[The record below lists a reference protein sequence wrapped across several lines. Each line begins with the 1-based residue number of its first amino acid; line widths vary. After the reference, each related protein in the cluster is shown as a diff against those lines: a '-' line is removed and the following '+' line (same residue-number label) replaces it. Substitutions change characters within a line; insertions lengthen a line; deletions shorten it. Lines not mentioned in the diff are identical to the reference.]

1 MAETARTPE
10 QTIGVILR
18 DASGAY
24 YALPAEQLAACCVS
38 EAQRPAV
45 EALVRGEDLVAVDGG
60 TGDAD
65 AFSALYRSLQAARLG
80 AEARSVHLRHVAAS
94 LWLIGY

>member
-1 MAETARTPE
+1 MAETARIAE
-10 QTIGVILR
+10 RTIGVILR

-24 YALPAEQLAACCVS
+24 YALPAQQLAAYRVP

-45 EALVRGEDLVAVDGG
+45 EALVHGEDVVGMDGG
-60 TGDAD
+60 VAD
-65 AFSALYRSLQAARLG
+65 AFSALYHSLQAARLG
-80 AEARSVHLRHVAAS
+80 AEAPSVHLRHEAAS